1 MTLRYSHFLQFVGT
15 AAKFLCLLLFVQS
28 SAAIAAEVK
37 VWSGGVFS
45 TVLTELGPQFERAT
59 GHKPSFE
66 FGTSPAFARQIGDGQ
81 VFDVAILLPA
91 TIDDWIKNGNIV
103 ASSRTDIAR
112 AALGVAVR
120 TGAPKPDIRS
130 VEAFRQTLLDA
141 KSVAHATEGATTVQL
156 MRLLDRLEIS
166 AQMKEKLRPT
176 AGSNVLRSVAQ
187 GDAEIVVVPIP
198 EIVSTPGIDIV
209 GPLPPELQSYIN
221 LTAGISSR
229 AKEPTGAEA
238 FIKFLKGP
246 EGVGIINAKG
256 LEPATQ

>member
-1 MTLRYSHFLQFVGT
+1 MFAQN
-15 AAKFLCLLLFVQS
+15 
-28 SAAIAAEVK
+28 SAAIAGEVK

-59 GHKPSFE
+59 GYKPSFE

-81 VFDVAILLPA
+81 VFDVAILLPS
-91 TIDDWIKNGNIV
+91 TIDDWIKKGTIV

-120 TGAPKPDIRS
+120 AGVPKPDIRS
-130 VEAFRQTLLDA
+130 VEAFKQMLLNA
-141 KSVAHATEGATTVQL
+141 KSVAHAAEGATTVQL
-156 MRLLDRLEIS
+156 MRLLDRLGIS
-166 AQMKEKLRPT
+166 AQMRDKLRPT

-198 EIVSTPGIDIV
+198 EIVNTPGIDIV

-221 LTAGISSR
+221 LTAGISAG
-229 AKEPTGAEA
+229 AKDAAGAQA
-238 FIKFLKGP
+238 FIKFLKEP
-246 EGVGIINAKG
+246 AATDAINAKG
-256 LEPATQ
+256 LEPPAQ